1 MTAVSTVLSRCI
13 VGLKPNI
20 LLRQGSKE
28 RLVLLH
34 LVCISLLLTLQAFA
48 QDADY
53 SKGIL
58 DRSAVVNTSGLATV
72 EIYPDADEVLLD
84 DTMLIRYKA
93 DGTFLIWDDEFIKV
107 LTEKG
112 KRDNLTMSLHF
123 NQAYEKLEVRLLE
136 IIKKDGTAVPV
147 DVASQSRVMVDNGQM
162 GANIYDPNNKILT
175 VNLPG
180 LEIGDIIRCVTFND
194 NFKTR
199 VPKTWSAE
207 FPIEGECPI
216 KHLTVEISA
225 PKELPLKNIALRD
238 EIKGT
243 VKFHQGGKDGVLNYR
258 WEISDVPRVFPEPDM
273 PELQSV
279 VQRLILSTI
288 TDWQSL
294 SKWYWELC
302 IPHLEA
308 TTPEMKQKVE
318 ELVKDA
324 KDRKEKIQCI
334 FKFVSQNIRYMGITT
349 ETEAPGYEPH
359 DVKTT
364 FENKYG
370 VCRDKAALLA
380 SMLRIA
386 GFKAYPVIIMV
397 GAKKDNEVPT
407 PNFNHAITA
416 VENDDGSYMLMDSTD
431 ENTKELF
438 PAYLCNRSYLVAKP
452 GGEILRTSQV
462 IPAEENLMRIKTEG
476 GIDDSGTVIAETIFE
491 FDGINDNA
499 YRGAFAR
506 KKPDEV
512 KRYFES
518 LVKTAVPGAKLM
530 ELKITP
536 ENMQDTSVPL
546 KASIKYIA
554 ENCLVE
560 GDGKIIPPLPW
571 FGRSMGVVN
580 MIIGKAGLE
589 KRKYPMETEI
599 ACGTEESF
607 SLKFNGGAWKKIS
620 IPEYTKI
627 DTQSITWNQG
637 LEFTDNVLAG
647 RNSFLM
653 KTVELSP
660 SQYLEMKGMLRSIE
674 YDCRKKALF
683 TSEGSVSGIEE
694 SYGPDVNVEMLSENA
709 QYEIID
715 EHSWKLTRTVKQ
727 KILTYAGKKSN
738 SELKF
743 NYNPIWDK
751 LSLEYAVVT
760 AKDGTSRKISEKEI
774 NIMDQPWC
782 GSAPR
787 YPPGKTLVA
796 NLPGVDIGSTIEFKI
811 VSEHRDRPF
820 FSTMEFFRT
829 FEPLLEATVTIKNS
843 GGTKLFFSG
852 DCAKFSQASK
862 NGDEKTFKAVNQ
874 LPIRREDNL
883 PPAWCF
889 TPYIGVTAQTGW
901 KNYAEGINKI
911 LTKASE
917 GQLKTKE
924 TAEKITAGIKDDI
937 PRIKA
942 VRDYMAKNIKHAGPA
957 FTELPL
963 SNISQADKTL
973 SDGYGNS
980 ADAAIATYS
989 MLEKLGYAPE
999 FVLASDLPCLGQI
1012 INEIS
1017 MFPKLG
1023 FFNTVLVRVKI
1034 GREYVYLND
1043 TNQYAELGTTTHE
1056 DKFAL
1061 LAGTGEGMKIIPSKK
1076 TMTEAAYQIVLSDTG
1091 EAKIKKTMKF
1101 HGNDFTARKMMFA
1114 ELTPELRSR
1123 YFQELVS
1130 SISQSAKP
1138 EGELMTMF
1146 TRYPGV
1152 EEFSVTVDKYAVRD
1166 GKLLYLNI
1174 PEMLNGLIQTASK
1187 RRENPLYVQN
1197 GININKE
1204 FSIIM
1209 PENYAEAS
1217 ILPAGDIMDFPGQS
1231 GSVIDI
1237 TSHEKSID
1245 GRTALLI
1252 RQNIELKPYLY
1263 SKSQYDYLLK
1273 LNEKISHPRM
1283 RSILV
1288 ELE

>member
-1 MTAVSTVLSRCI
+1 MKYLIHLACFSFLFILQVSS
-13 VGLKPNI
+13 
-20 LLRQGSKE
+20 
-28 RLVLLH
+28 
-34 LVCISLLLTLQAFA
+34 
-48 QDADY
+48 QDLDY

-58 DRSAVVNTSGLATV
+58 DRSVVIETTGLVTA

-136 IIKKDGTAVPV
+136 IIKKNGAVVPV
-147 DVASQSRVMVDNGQM
+147 DVARQSRVMVNNSQM
-162 GANIYDPNNKILT
+162 GSNIYDPNNKILT
-175 VNLPG
+175 VNIPG
-180 LEIGDIIRCVTFND
+180 LEIGDIIRCVTYND

-199 VPKTWSAE
+199 VPNTWSAE

-225 PKELPLKNIALRD
+225 PKELPLKNIVLRD

-243 VKFHQGGKDGVLNYR
+243 VKFHQSEKDGMLNYK
-258 WEISDVPRVFPEPDM
+258 WEIKDLPRMFPEPDM
-273 PELQSV
+273 PDLRSV

-288 TDWQSL
+288 TDWRSL

-302 IPHLEA
+302 VPHLEA
-308 TTPEMKQKVE
+308 TTPEMKRKVE

-324 KDRKEKIQCI
+324 KDRKEKIQAI
-334 FKFVSQNIRYMGITT
+334 FTFVSQNIRYMGITT

-380 SMLRIA
+380 AMLKIA

-397 GAKKDNEVPT
+397 GAKKDNEIPT

-416 VENDDGSYMLMDSTD
+416 VEDDDGSYILMDSTD
-431 ENTKELF
+431 ESTKELF
-438 PAYLCNRSYLVAKP
+438 PAYLCNRSFLVAKP
-452 GGEILRTSQV
+452 EGDILRTSQI

-476 GIDDSGTVIAETIFE
+476 GIDDSGTVMAETVFE

-499 YRGAFAR
+499 YRGSFAR

-512 KRYFES
+512 KRFFES
-518 LVKTAVPGAKLM
+518 LVKAAVPGARVL

-536 ENMQDTSVPL
+536 ESMQDTSVPL
-546 KASIKYIA
+546 KATVKYIA

-571 FGRSMGVVN
+571 FGRSIGVVN

-599 ACGTEESF
+599 ACGTDESF
-607 SLKFNGGAWKKIS
+607 SLKFSGNSWKQIS
-620 IPEYTKI
+620 IPEFTKI
-627 DTQSITWNQG
+627 DTQSITWKQG
-637 LEFTDNVLAG
+637 LEFTDNRLSG

-660 SQYLEMKGMLRSIE
+660 AQYLEMKDNLKSIE

-683 TSEGSVSGIEE
+683 SSGTSVGGAEE
-694 SYGPDVNVEMLSENA
+694 TYGPDVNIAMLGENA

-743 NYNPIWDK
+743 NYNPAWDR
-751 LSLEYAVVT
+751 LNLEYAVVT
-760 AKDGTSRKISEKEI
+760 AKDGTSRKISEKEM

-811 VSEHRDRPF
+811 VSEHKDRPF
-820 FSTMEFFRT
+820 FSAMEFFRT
-829 FEPLLEATVTIKNS
+829 FEPLLESTVSIKNS

-852 DCAKFSQASK
+852 DVAKFTQASK
-862 NGDEKTFKAVNQ
+862 DADVKTFKAVNQ
-874 LPIRREDNL
+874 PPIRREDNL

-889 TPYIGVTAQTGW
+889 APYIGVTTQMGW
-901 KNYAEGINKI
+901 KDYAVSINKI
-911 LTKASE
+911 LVKASE
-917 GQLKTKE
+917 EQPLTRESAG
-924 TAEKITAGIKDDI
+924 KIAAGIKDDI
-937 PRIKA
+937 PRIRA
-942 VRDYMAKNIKHAGPA
+942 VRDYIAKNIKHAGPA
-957 FTELPL
+957 FTDIPL
-963 SNISQADKTL
+963 SNMSPADKTF

-980 ADAAIATYS
+980 ADVAVVIYS
-989 MLEKLGYAPE
+989 MLGTLGYSPE
-999 FVLASDLPCLGQI
+999 FVLASDLPCLGQV

-1017 MFPKLG
+1017 LFPKPG
-1023 FFNTVLVRVKI
+1023 FFNSVLVRVKL

-1043 TNQYAELGTTTHE
+1043 TNQYAELGTTRHE
-1056 DKFAL
+1056 NKFGI
-1061 LAGTGEGMKIIPSKK
+1061 LAATGGEMKIIPSKK
-1076 TMTEAAYQIVLSDTG
+1076 TMTEVFYRIILSG
-1091 EAKIKKTMKF
+1091 NGGASIKKTLKF
-1101 HGNDFTARKMMFA
+1101 YGNDFTARKMMFA

-1130 SISQSAKP
+1130 SISHSAKP
-1138 EGELMTMF
+1138 EGDLITTF

-1152 EEFSVTVDKYAVRD
+1152 EEFSVTAGKYAVRD
-1166 GKLLYLNI
+1166 GKVLYLNL
-1174 PEMLNGLIQTASK
+1174 PEMLGGIMQTASK

-1197 GININKE
+1197 GLNISKE
-1204 FSIIM
+1204 FTIIM

-1217 ILPAGDIMDFPGQS
+1217 ILPSSDIMDFPGLS

-1237 TSHEKSID
+1237 SSSEQDID
-1245 GRTALLI
+1245 GRKAVLV
-1252 RQNIELKPYLY
+1252 QQKIELKPFVY
-1263 SKSQYDYLLK
+1263 SRSQYDYLLK
-1273 LNEKISHPRM
+1273 INEKISHPRM

-1288 ELE
+1288 ELK